1 MGSLKKCGFA
11 HVDIFSCGYKISG
24 QCEASTLV
32 MLSNRK
38 VRWKVDSCRSLIIKW
53 KSQVQ
58 ISDNLHMD
66 KRIEEPRPWPAEA
79 NLRPFL
85 YGWNIILIVYITGTF
100 TINMGQKNMYRQYE
114 LPYEYGQISPYLF
127 IYLFILYKFKNLK
140 HTNFWQNFKMLSLI

>member
-1 MGSLKKCGFA
+1 MGSLKKCDFA

-38 VRWKVDSCRSLIIKW
+38 VRWKVDSCRSLITKW

-85 YGWNIILIVYITGTF
+85 YGWNIFLIVYITGTF
-100 TINMGQKNMYRQYE
+100 TINMGQKKM
-114 LPYEYGQISPYLF
+114 SYLMNTVKF
-127 IYLFILYKFKNLK
+127 PLIYLLILYKFKNLK
-140 HTNFWQNFKMLSLI
+140 YNKFLTKY